1 MVRSDQAMP
10 RWPQR
15 VAQGP
20 GRSSKDIQMRVQ
32 LSHAVWLMPILALLQ
47 AGCDPSKSDAQT
59 PKAQAPPPVV
69 TVAQP
74 LKRLVAN
81 EEEQVG
87 RFIAVDSVEVRARVS
102 GYLQAIHF
110 RDGSLVEKG
119 APLFSID
126 RRPFEIA
133 LEQARANLQLAE
145 SNFMLA
151 ESELVRAKSLVM
163 GSTITPQVMDQR
175 EAAKRAA
182 EAAVLAQK
190 AAVRQAMLD
199 LEFTELKAPVSGRIG
214 DRRSSVG
221 NFISAAT
228 GANSSL
234 LATIQSIDPIRFE
247 FTLDE
252 SSYLR
257 LMRGSGSR
265 PVPGAGLPVRLK
277 LIDDTD
283 YIHDGRMDFID
294 NAISRSSGTIRARAE
309 VANPN
314 GLFAPGMFARVR
326 IAVASPTEA
335 LLIPDS
341 AIGSEQVRKMVM
353 VVDDAG
359 VVAPKYVNLGG
370 ISDGLRVVHDGL
382 DVNDRIVIEGLMRV
396 RAGVRVDP
404 KPGVIAATGSNR
416 SAANAN

>member
-1 MVRSDQAMP
+1 
-10 RWPQR
+10 
-15 VAQGP
+15 
-20 GRSSKDIQMRVQ
+20 
-32 LSHAVWLMPILALLQ
+32 
-47 AGCDPSKSDAQT
+47 
-59 PKAQAPPPVV
+59 
-69 TVAQP
+69 
-74 LKRLVAN
+74 
-81 EEEQVG
+81 
-87 RFIAVDSVEVRARVS
+87 
-102 GYLQAIHF
+102 
-110 RDGSLVEKG
+110 
-119 APLFSID
+119 
-126 RRPFEIA
+126 
-133 LEQARANLQLAE
+133 
-145 SNFMLA
+145 
-151 ESELVRAKSLVM
+151 
-163 GSTITPQVMDQR
+163 
-175 EAAKRAA
+175 
-182 EAAVLAQK
+182 
-190 AAVRQAMLD
+190 
-199 LEFTELKAPVSGRIG
+199 
-214 DRRSSVG
+214 
-221 NFISAAT
+221 
-228 GANSSL
+228 
-234 LATIQSIDPIRFE
+234 
-247 FTLDE
+247 
-252 SSYLR
+252 
-257 LMRGSGSR
+257 
-265 PVPGAGLPVRLK
+265 VRLK